1 MTGSKGVLVH
11 EWIEPRGGAENVLD
25 AFAATFPDARIHC
38 LWNDAPERYEPSRVS
53 ETWIAKSP
61 LRRSKSLAIP
71 AMLGAWRHLGH
82 AEADWILCSSH
93 LFAHHARFSGPARD
107 ARKYVYAH
115 TPARYIWE
123 PQLDTRGESALVR
136 SASALIKPLDRKRA
150 SEAYSIA
157 ANSNFVRDRIRR
169 CWDLDSEVIYPPV
182 DVEAYSTG
190 DEADLNGDELDIL
203 AGLPS
208 EFVLGASRFVPYKQL
223 ERTIDVAEAS
233 GVAAVLAGD
242 GPHREA
248 LAARA
253 ASSSAHVRI
262 LHRPSRPLLRE
273 LYRRSIAYVF
283 GSVEDFGIMP
293 VEAMAAGTPVIAR
306 RTGGVSES
314 VIDGLTGVL
323 LDDFAPEH
331 LTAAV
336 DDASRMSSAACLSR
350 AREFSED
357 SFRQATSAWISNG
370 TASRSPSRSTV
381 GERDD

>member
-38 LWNDAPERYEPSRVS
+38 LWNDAPDRYDRSRVS

-71 AMLGAWRHLGH
+71 AMLSAWRHLGQ
-82 AEADWILCSSH
+82 ADADWVLCSSH

-107 ARKYVYAH
+107 ARKFVYAH

-123 PQLDTRGESALVR
+123 PQLDTRGESALAR
-136 SASALIKPLDRKRA
+136 SASAVIKPLDRKRA
-150 SEAYSIA
+150 AEAYSIA

-169 CWDLDSEVIYPPV
+169 CWDLDSIVIYPPV
-182 DVEAYSTG
+182 DVDAYSSG
-190 DEADLNGDELDIL
+190 DEGDLDDDELAIISS
-203 AGLPS
+203 LPT

-223 ERTIDVAEAS
+223 ERAIDVAEAS

-242 GPHREA
+242 GPHREV
-248 LAARA
+248 LVARA
-253 ASSSAHVRI
+253 AASSAHVRI
-262 LHRPSRPLLRE
+262 LHRPSRALLRE

-314 VIDGLTGVL
+314 VIDGVTGVL
-323 LDDFAPEH
+323 LDEFAPAA
-331 LTAAV
+331 LAAAV
-336 DDASRMSSAACLSR
+336 SNASLMSSAACLTR
-350 AREFSED
+350 AREFSEH
-357 SFRQATSAWISNG
+357 SFREATSAWISDGNAP
-370 TASRSPSRSTV
+370 TSTSRSTV
-381 GERDD
+381 GERND